1 MNTRPSPAER
11 VHLARVKD
19 VKACA
24 VSGCAKPHLARGY
37 CQNHYM
43 QLKRQGSP
51 AVANI
56 ERETDAAY
64 IANRVRLDE
73 GGCWNWTQSTRSGYG
88 MLVRQGRSW
97 AAHVF
102 SYVAHVAP
110 VPAGMQV
117 NHRCHNRACVNPDHL
132 YAGTQKQ
139 NVQDMRNANR
149 QHDLRGEE
157 NGMSKINSDIAKAI
171 RRSSGAARPIAA
183 MFGVSISLVYA
194 IRRGKVWKHVDAK

>member
-11 VHLARVKD
+11 KHLARVKD

-88 MLVRQGRSW
+88 RLVRQGRSW
-97 AAHVF
+97 SAHVF
-102 SYVAHVAP
+102 SYVAHVGP
-110 VPAGMQV
+110 VPSVGTP
-117 NHRCHNRACVNPDHL
+117 RASPTWL
-132 YAGTQKQ
+132 A
-139 NVQDMRNANR
+139 
-149 QHDLRGEE
+149 L
-157 NGMSKINSDIAKAI
+157 SAKPQA
-171 RRSSGAARPIAA
+171 RARFTKSAKGSG
-183 MFGVSISLVYA
+183 S
-194 IRRGKVWKHVDAK
+194 